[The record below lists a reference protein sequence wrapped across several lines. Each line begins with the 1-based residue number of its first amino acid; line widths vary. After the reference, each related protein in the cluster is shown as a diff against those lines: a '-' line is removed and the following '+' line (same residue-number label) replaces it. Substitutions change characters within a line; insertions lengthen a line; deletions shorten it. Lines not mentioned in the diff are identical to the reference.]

1 MKPVGYNTGALVQ
14 RARSDQGMSKAMESS
29 EPEARY
35 IPVQDVE
42 YELVPGCARTFRK
55 HLLTTD
61 RLEVRQTL
69 IRGPGNTESYG
80 ASAHDRV
87 AYVLAGTAVLENQDC
102 TQVGRGQLIVI
113 PAGAR
118 WGEQLS
124 LLSDELVLL
133 EVARA
138 EAHGASDSG
147 ASARIRAVNP
157 ADVERYEPAGHAK
170 TQNRC
175 LFVDE
180 HMEIIEG
187 MIERGGGAERH
198 FHRDNEQLLY
208 VLGGLGVPL
217 LIHYPKGAPHGTGG
231 GISEPLELL
240 VIYSP
245 PLGESQNALA

>member
-1 MKPVGYNTGALVQ
+1 MTTGT
-14 RARSDQGMSKAMESS
+14 ESS
-29 EPEARY
+29 GPEARY
-35 IPVQDVE
+35 ISVKDVE
-42 YELVPGCARTFRK
+42 YEPVAGCTRTFRK
-55 HLLTTD
+55 HLLTTE
-61 RLEVRQTL
+61 RLEIQQTL
-69 IRGPGNTESYG
+69 IRGGGDAEQYG
-80 ASAHDRV
+80 ACATAR
-87 AYVLAGTAVLENQDC
+87 AAFVLTGTAVLHNRGR
-102 TQVGRGQLIVI
+102 TQVGKGQLIVI

-138 EAHGASDSG
+138 GARAASG
-147 ASARIRAVNP
+147 DRPAAPIHAVDP
-157 ADVERYEPAGHAK
+157 KDVQPYEPAGHVK

-198 FHRDNEQLLY
+198 AHRDNEQLLY
-208 VLGGLGVPL
+208 VLGDVGVQL
-217 LIHYPKGAPHGTGG
+217 LIYYPKGAPHGTGG
-231 GISEPLELL
+231 GIAEPLNLL